1 MTLLLAPWIFIPS
14 YGHDYSS
21 NVGHLKRMVE
31 LTVRGHLFFVAP
43 ALHSKQFVKIMNV
56 AKKEKHS
63 DQKRRKLSERLRQ
76 KITKYAH
83 TQV

>member
-1 MTLLLAPWIFIPS
+1 
-14 YGHDYSS
+14 
-21 NVGHLKRMVE
+21 MVE

-43 ALHSKQFVKIMNV
+43 ALHSTICENNECC
-56 AKKEKHS
+56 EKNNHF

-83 TQV
+83 TSIVLTARHISSCWK

>member
-1 MTLLLAPWIFIPS
+1 
-14 YGHDYSS
+14 
-21 NVGHLKRMVE
+21 MVE
-31 LTVRGHLFFVAP
+31 LSVKGHLFFVAP

-56 AKKEKHS
+56 AKIKQKHF

>member
-1 MTLLLAPWIFIPS
+1 
-14 YGHDYSS
+14 
-21 NVGHLKRMVE
+21 MVE
-31 LTVRGHLFFVAP
+31 LTVRGHLFFVTP
-43 ALHSKQFVKIMNV
+43 ALHSTICENNECCE
-56 AKKEKHS
+56 KKHF

>member
-1 MTLLLAPWIFIPS
+1 
-14 YGHDYSS
+14 
-21 NVGHLKRMVE
+21 MVE

-43 ALHSKQFVKIMNV
+43 ALHSTICEIMIV
-56 AKKEKHS
+56 AKKQKHF

-83 TQV
+83 TSIVLTARHISSCWK